1 MVKDP
6 IDWRLVLIVCSLIV
20 GTIMGIR
27 NCFGLF
33 LEPVS
38 LYSQTGAEVFSI
50 GMSIQA
56 LMWGLSAFFLGMII
70 DKFGPQKALA
80 FGVVCYALGL
90 YLLSN
95 AQSFFI
101 TIDYVFSRAPS

>member
-1 MVKDP
+1 MEKKS
-6 IDWRLVLIVCSLIV
+6 IDWRIILVVCSLIV

-38 LYSQTGAEVFSI
+38 IYSQTGAEVFSL

-56 LMWGLSAFFLGMII
+56 LMWGLRFF
-70 DKFGPQKALA
+70 
-80 FGVVCYALGL
+80 
-90 YLLSN
+90 SWN
-95 AQSFFI
+95 
-101 TIDYVFSRAPS
+101 DY

>member
-1 MVKDP
+1 MEKKIV
-6 IDWRLVLIVCSLIV
+6 DWRLILIVCSLIV

-38 LYSQTGAEVFSI
+38 IYSQTGAEVFSL

-56 LMWGLSAFFLGMII
+56 LIWGLSAFFL
-70 DKFGPQKALA
+70 
-80 FGVVCYALGL
+80 
-90 YLLSN
+90 
-95 AQSFFI
+95 
-101 TIDYVFSRAPS
+101 

>member
-1 MVKDP
+1 MEKKS
-6 IDWRLVLIVCSLIV
+6 IDWRIILVVCSLVV

-38 LYSQTGAEVFSI
+38 IYSQTGAEVFSL

-70 DKFGPQKALA
+70 DRFGPQKALA
-80 FGVVCYALGL
+80 FGILCYAFGL
-90 YLLSN
+90 YLLSD
-95 AQSFFI
+95 AHSFCNN
-101 TIDYVFSRAPS
+101 